1 MFIHKYFENKVKGEI
16 ESLKMNI
23 KTKGL
28 ELFMNLSDSWEV
40 VECFVKFSGN
50 FGA

>member
-1 MFIHKYFENKVKGEI
+1 MIQKYFEQKIEGEI
-16 ESLKMNI
+16 EMMKLKL

-28 ELFMNLSDSWEV
+28 ELFLNLSETWEV
-40 VECFVKFSGN
+40 IECFVKFSGN